1 MLNRDEKYILRI
13 IFKNR
18 ILESN
23 GQAFEDIFTKIM
35 NYRESDFQAIKPWG
49 KIGDRKND
57 GYIKSKG
64 IFFQVFAP
72 EDISKSYP
80 EVIKKLNT
88 DFSGLK
94 THWSPI
100 NEFYFVVNEK
110 YLGVN
115 PDSENEVQQLKVAY
129 GLKNASFLTAK
140 DLENWLFEL
149 RDDEILTIVGSIP
162 DPSEINVLEYS
173 VINEV
178 INHIMNLSGHQ
189 GKVPKIQLPDWEK
202 KIQFNNLS
210 QTVKLMLDN
219 ASIHVTDLEIF
230 LSNQGNFLSDS
241 LRDKLNEIYESNKV
255 GLLGDE
261 LFFSILRIA
270 SPKVTL
276 PFQNSTLVIMAK
288 YFESC
293 DIFED
298 PGKSNT

>member
-1 MLNRDEKYILRI
+1 MLNKEEKHILRI
-13 IFKNR
+13 IFKNQ

-35 NYRESDFQAIKPWG
+35 NYRDSAFQAIKPWG
-49 KIGDRKND
+49 NIGDRKND

-64 IFFQVFAP
+64 IFYQVFAP

-80 EVIKKLNT
+80 EVIKKLNK
-88 DFSGLK
+88 DFIGLK
-94 THWSPI
+94 NHWSPI
-100 NEFYFVVNEK
+100 NEFYFVVNDK

-115 PDSENEVQQLKVAY
+115 ADSEIEIQKIKANHFLNES
-129 GLKNASFLTAK
+129 SFVTTK

-149 RDDEILTIVGSIP
+149 NDDEILSIVGSIP
-162 DPSEINVLEYS
+162 DPNKINVLDYS

-178 INHIMNLSGHQ
+178 VDHIMNFSGSF
-189 GKVPKIQLPDWEK
+189 GKNPVIQLPDWEK

-210 QTVKLMLDN
+210 QAVKSILDN
-219 ASIHVTDLEIF
+219 ASIHVTELEVF
-230 LSNQGNFLSDS
+230 LNNQGNFLSDS
-241 LRDKLNEIYESNKV
+241 LRDKLNEIYESTKIKYS
-255 GLLGDE
+255 GDE
-261 LFFSILRIA
+261 LFFSILGI
-270 SPKVTL
+270 STPKETL
-276 PFQNSTLVIMAK
+276 PFKNSTLVIMAK